1 MLTKKSI
8 RRRANARKN
17 YSERNQILVSFWKCK
32 RIKLFRRK
40 LNQTDPKELK
50 GVRTKSSKLSF
61 LMKMTKK
68 IILKNLNLKA
78 SLNAQISPNL
88 EATPEPKPQKQ
99 VGATAEAKLQTKAK
113 AETKVEAKAEAK
125 VEAILQAEAKVEAI
139 LQAEAEAKVEAILQA
154 KVMKILVVSET
165 KRKNKKTNQSRGKP
179 DRIHI
184 KTIRKRK
191 KPPPQQQRQN
201 TRSKSK
207 MMITDA
213 KVSPPA

>member
-1 MLTKKSI
+1 
-8 RRRANARKN
+8 
-17 YSERNQILVSFWKCK
+17 
-32 RIKLFRRK
+32 
-40 LNQTDPKELK
+40 
-50 GVRTKSSKLSF
+50 
-61 LMKMTKK
+61 MKMTKK

-139 LQAEAEAKVEAILQA
+139 LQAEAKVEAILQA

-207 MMITDA
+207 IMTSSDA
-213 KVSPPA
+213 KV